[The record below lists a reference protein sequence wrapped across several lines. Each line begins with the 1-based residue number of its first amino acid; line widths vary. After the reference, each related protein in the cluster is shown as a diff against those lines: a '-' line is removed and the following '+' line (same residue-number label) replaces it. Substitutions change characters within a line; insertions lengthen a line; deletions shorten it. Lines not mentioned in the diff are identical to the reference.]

1 MRSLVRLAEEL
12 VGLVEERDVSEIEV
26 KWWGKRVRVVKRRE
40 TPPAPSGPERPA
52 EEIVVRSHPE
62 EEPPEDEQGSLREI
76 RSSMVGTFYRAPAP
90 DTDPYIREGDL
101 VSVGDTVC
109 IIEMMKIMNPIE
121 SSVEGEIARIVAEDG
136 QRVEYNQVLFL
147 VRPPE

>member
-1 MRSLVRLAEEL
+1 MRLAEEL

-40 TPPAPSGPERPA
+40 IPSAPSGPEERGEFPA

-62 EEPPEDEQGSLREI
+62 EELPEDEQESLREI
-76 RSSMVGTFYRAPAP
+76 RSPMVGTFYRAPAP

-109 IIEMMKIMNPIE
+109 IIEMMKTMNPIE